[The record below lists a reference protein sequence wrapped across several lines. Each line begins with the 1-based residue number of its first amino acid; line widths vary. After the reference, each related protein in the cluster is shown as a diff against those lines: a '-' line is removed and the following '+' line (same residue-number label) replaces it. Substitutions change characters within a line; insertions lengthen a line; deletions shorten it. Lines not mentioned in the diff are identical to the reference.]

1 MLKLENKQ
9 VLVIGL
15 DSRGWAACDL
25 LCRSGAHVTAVDSAE
40 TDELREEAGKLRA
53 MGIQVVLGVST
64 MPEWDFDLAV
74 LGSAAGQN
82 ARLAQAAANNGA
94 RLISEL
100 ELGFQQSKCLCIAVA
115 GTNGKGTTA
124 ELIERLLAN
133 NHRKTLLCGQR
144 SRPICSVVEQ
154 TKDLDFL
161 ILQVSANQLET
172 NELFRPAVSVFV
184 NLSPAALARHASGR
198 GYVRGKPGVFPHPES
213 FDLAK

>member
-74 LGSAAGQN
+74 LGSAAVQN
-82 ARLAQAAANNGA
+82 SRLAQACPNNGA
-94 RLISEL
+94 RLIFEL
-100 ELGFQQSKCLCIAVA
+100 GLGFQLSKCFGLPV
-115 GTNGKGTTA
+115 G
-124 ELIERLLAN
+124 R
-133 NHRKTLLCGQR
+133 
-144 SRPICSVVEQ
+144 
-154 TKDLDFL
+154 
-161 ILQVSANQLET
+161 
-172 NELFRPAVSVFV
+172 
-184 NLSPAALARHASGR
+184 ASGR
-198 GYVRGKPGVFPHPES
+198 RTTP
-213 FDLAK
+213 A